1 MSVNYGRSLLIVL
14 CISLTSNGIYAFE
27 FLNILFCC
35 KNLSMIC
42 SVKEGHPFKI
52 ICNLLLNSIDLS
64 VIEKRNVV

>member
-35 KNLSMIC
+35 KNLSMIF
-42 SVKEGHPFKI
+42 SVKEGPFKI